1 MIDEVSDLLENE
13 TISSTFTCEATGEP
27 VPNISWYFND
37 STLLVSDASK
47 YSISN
52 SLNGT
57 VIKSLLTIV
66 SAQSSDVGKYT
77 CHAENII
84 GTDRSSGIL
93 TVNGKFVCLIIRGV
107 EYLHVLCTIAL
118 NSIKYMRVC
127 VNHLRLILIQ
137 CKTFI

>member
-1 MIDEVSDLLENE
+1 MIDKVTDLLQNE

-47 YSISN
+47 YTISN

-77 CHAENII
+77 CHAENTV
-84 GTDRSSGIL
+84 GTDRSSGVL
-93 TVNGKFVCLIIRGV
+93 TVNGKFVIIREVG
-107 EYLHVLCTIAL
+107 YLHTIAL
-118 NSIKYMRVC
+118 NSIKYEHMCCLNVDPMQD
-127 VNHLRLILIQ
+127 LYLM
-137 CKTFI
+137 

>member
-1 MIDEVSDLLENE
+1 MQFFYVPVVQAEIIDEVTNLLENE
-13 TISSTFTCEATGEP
+13 TFPSTFTCKAMGEP

-37 STLLVSDASK
+37 STLLVSDTSK

-52 SLNGT
+52 SLNDT

-93 TVNGKFVCLIIRGV
+93 TVNGKFVCYYQGSRMHDTSKLRT
-107 EYLHVLCTIAL
+107 HVCKAL
-118 NSIKYMRVC
+118 SA
-127 VNHLRLILIQ
+127 
-137 CKTFI
+137 

>member
-1 MIDEVSDLLENE
+1 MVVEVTDLLQND
-13 TISSTFTCEATGEP
+13 TLSSTFTCEATGEP

-77 CHAENII
+77 CQAENII

-93 TVNGKFVCLIIRGV
+93 TINGKFV
-107 EYLHVLCTIAL
+107 
-118 NSIKYMRVC
+118 S
-127 VNHLRLILIQ
+127 
-137 CKTFI
+137 

>member
-1 MIDEVSDLLENE
+1 MTLWMLKSTVHNNNRQTFTVKSFYIHVVQAEMIDEVSDLLENE

-27 VPNISWYFND
+27 VPNITWYFND

-84 GTDRSSGIL
+84 GADRSSGIL
-93 TVNGKFVCLIIRGV
+93 TVNSKFVYYYQRSRIP
-107 EYLHVLCTIAL
+107 AP
-118 NSIKYMRVC
+118 
-127 VNHLRLILIQ
+127 
-137 CKTFI
+137 

>member
-1 MIDEVSDLLENE
+1 MIDEVTDLLQNE
-13 TISSTFTCEATGEP
+13 TISSSIFTCVATGEP

-37 STLLVSDASK
+37 TTLLVSDASK

-84 GTDRSSGIL
+84 GTDRSSGVL
-93 TVNGKFVCLIIRGV
+93 TVNGKFVCYYQGSRIPA
-107 EYLHVLCTIAL
+107 CFCA
-118 NSIKYMRVC
+118 
-127 VNHLRLILIQ
+127 Q
-137 CKTFI
+137 